1 MKILVSPISKE
12 IQNKIIVKYHFKP
25 IKMAKI
31 RKKNLMH
38 MKAQGLEIKI
48 HC

>member
-31 RKKNLMH
+31 RKKKPN
-38 MKAQGLEIKI
+38 AYEDTGIRD
-48 HC
+48 